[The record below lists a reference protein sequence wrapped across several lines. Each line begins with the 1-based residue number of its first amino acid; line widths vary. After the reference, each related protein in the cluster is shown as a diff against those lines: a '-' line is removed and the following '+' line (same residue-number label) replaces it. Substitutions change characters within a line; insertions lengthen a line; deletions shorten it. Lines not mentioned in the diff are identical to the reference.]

1 MKKELPNLYIL
12 RFLLSI
18 TVIVYHIPMISSNL
32 KIPYYNDSPIFEKG
46 TLAVYYFFTLSG
58 FLIFRA
64 LLPER

>member
-1 MKKELPNLYIL
+1 MKKELSNLYIL

-46 TLAVYYFFTLSG
+46 TFSSILFFY
-58 FLIFRA
+58 IIW
-64 LLPER
+64 LLNISSSFT